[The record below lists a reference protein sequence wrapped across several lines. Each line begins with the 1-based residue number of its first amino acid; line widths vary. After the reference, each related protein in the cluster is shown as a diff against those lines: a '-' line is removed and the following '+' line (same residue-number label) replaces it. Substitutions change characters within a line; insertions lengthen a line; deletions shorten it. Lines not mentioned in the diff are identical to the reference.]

1 MFQILESSGQSLNF
15 SEESVTNFEK
25 FLHELGDFCHA
36 LGGATASA
44 IVSCQVDESDELSLA
59 WQGTAGSE
67 VERLENLSGWEHVK
81 PRIRLSL
88 ERSIETCLAYCR
100 DSGTVSPLSN
110 TVSKV
115 ESNRGSSPTEAASGD
130 ASSEGNLKETPLETP
145 VPVSAIPESVLW
157 IRPISKQCVL
167 LSISPKTSLTKPL
180 LYVVLN
186 AHRARRSC
194 LAELEAKKKHADTRK
209 VVRLAEKV
217 SSKLPLKEQG
227 YLLANEISQFLDCDR
242 VTVFDVNN
250 SSATAIA
257 VSGQPKFDRRS
268 NTIRT
273 GQNMVGRIAKTGSP
287 FWFSGNFDELAD
299 SLNDIVRRY
308 TDESLVNSFVLFPI
322 VSTKHPVYPSEEET
336 MLEAINPGSASEE
349 KTIGAVLVEQIE
361 DTLEQP
367 AMESQWKEIHSLV
380 RHQYQ
385 NSRKYDSI
393 FLGRWWDALGRF
405 AEFYRGQTRRKAIA
419 ITSAIA
425 ILLLGAF
432 LIPADFQIRCEGYL
446 VFENTLE
453 MYSKG
458 EGNVVKLNVSDGQEV
473 KAGDLLVVQQNLP
486 MEKDLEAILGE
497 VFETEDEIKSL
508 NDLRSASLF
517 SSDTA
522 SENDTEEIARKVSQ
536 LDVKLTKLQR
546 QAELAQSNLQLLEY
560 RAPFDGV
567 VAGWKARRRLLGR
580 PLEKG
585 THLFSL
591 IPMDANFRL
600 ELRVPDQRAGY
611 VQTAW
616 AEALEKEE
624 DLEVTFKLA
633 SSMGKSRLAHVDFVS
648 PGLERDEHIGYSLP
662 IYAAALEKLPAA
674 ETKSRTAVLAK
685 VKCGRCSFAY
695 SKSYEVIDWVKSKI
709 FEYGF

>member
-36 LGGATASA
+36 LGEATASA
-44 IVSCQVDESDELSLA
+44 IVSCQVDESDELSLT

-88 ERSIETCLAYCR
+88 ERSMETCLAYCR
-100 DSGTVSPLSN
+100 ASGAVSPLGN
-110 TVSKV
+110 TVSTV
-115 ESNRGSSPTEAASGD
+115 ESNRGSSATETANDNA
-130 ASSEGNLKETPLETP
+130 PIVVILEEP
-145 VPVSAIPESVLW
+145 SPEAPAPALPESVLW
-157 IRPISKQCVL
+157 IRPISKRCVL
-167 LSISPKTSLTKPL
+167 LSICPKTSLTKPL
-180 LYVVLN
+180 LYIVHN
-186 AHRARRSC
+186 AHHARSSC

-242 VTVFDVNN
+242 VTIFDVNN
-250 SSATAIA
+250 SSANAIA

-299 SLNDIVRRY
+299 SLKDIVRRY

-367 AMESQWKEIHSLV
+367 AVESQWKEIHSLV

-405 AEFYRGQTRRKAIA
+405 AEFYRGQTKKKAIA

-425 ILLLGAF
+425 IVLLGAF

-458 EGNVVKLNVSDGQEV
+458 EGDVVELLVNDGQEV
-473 KAGDLLVVQQNLP
+473 KAGDLLVVQRNIP
-486 MEKDLEAILGE
+486 MEQELEKIMGE
-497 VFETEDEIKSL
+497 VSETKTEIESL
-508 NDLRSASLF
+508 NDSRSMSFF
-517 SSDTA
+517 SSNKA
-522 SENDTEEIARKVSQ
+522 SENNTEEIAQKVKQ
-536 LDVKLTKLQR
+536 LDAKLAKLER

-591 IPMDANFRL
+591 IPLESNFRL

-616 AEALEKEE
+616 AKALEKEE
-624 DLEVTFKLA
+624 TLEVTFKLA

-695 SKSYEVIDWVKSKI
+695 CKSYEVIDWVKSKI